1 VSAPT
6 GVVGGPVI
14 ALPGLPTTTDPAPV
28 ITQMVRRASSPR
40 FETWWRRVESV
51 GYCAHPIQLVG
62 ADISGGRHQVW
73 TRCNNRRA
81 TVCPSCSD
89 LYARDT
95 WQLVHAGAAGGQ
107 HNIPTEVADR
117 PQVFATLTAPGYGA
131 VHNATG
137 AVCHPQPGGSGAKCR
152 HGKPLSCT
160 MIHTGDDPLVGQ
172 PLCPDCYD
180 YRGQVLFA
188 WHLPELWR
196 RFTIALRRAVTAQL
210 KAIGVPSDS
219 VRVSFVKVVELQ
231 ARAIPHIHALIRLDP
246 PDDPATASGDHD
258 NDGPAAACGGGE
270 PRSTT
275 DHDGRWSS
283 PITAGELAA
292 LIQHAARHIHID
304 APTDDSNNRNEN
316 RYRYRSGNGDR
327 GPDGVRVVRF
337 GTQIDTQP
345 LTPETSTAAIDPGGA
360 AISRLSPRRVAG
372 YLAKYVTKSLHDF
385 GITARRLSA
394 EAIRDL
400 DISDHVRAILSTIAE
415 LAEHPGA
422 AVAGIGRWLHTLGYR
437 GHITTKSRH
446 YSTTLGALRT
456 ARATWTRQQVAQA
469 MQRRNPTPHRDGA
482 PDSGRDTADVIDP
495 DAVAWE
501 FDQAGHTSPG
511 DRVLVISAA
520 LRHITARITALTETR
535 TRTDHPLPPRGGG
548 DG

>member
-1 VSAPT
+1 MTAPAT
-6 GVVGGPVI
+6 V
-14 ALPGLPTTTDPAPV
+14 ALPGLAPTTDPAPV
-28 ITQMVRRASSPR
+28 ITDMVRRASSPR

-51 GYCAHPIQLVG
+51 GYCAHPIQLSG
-62 ADISGGRHQVW
+62 ADTGGGQHQVW

-81 TVCPSCSD
+81 SVCPSCSD

-95 WQLVHAGAAGGQ
+95 WQLVHAGAAGGH
-107 HNIPTEVADR
+107 HNVPVEVADR
-117 PQVFATLTAPGYGA
+117 PQVFTTLTAPGYGA

-137 AVCHPQPGGSGAKCR
+137 SVCHPKPSGSGAKCR

-160 MIHTGDDPLVGQ
+160 MTHTGDDPLVGQ
-172 PLCPDCYD
+172 PLCGDCYD
-180 YRGQVLFA
+180 YRGHVMFA

-196 RFTIALRRAVTAQL
+196 RFTIALRRGVTAQL
-210 KAIGVPSDS
+210 KADGIDRGA

-246 PDDPATASGDHD
+246 PDDPATGSGDHD
-258 NDGPAAACGGGE
+258 SDGPAAACGGGE

-283 PITAGELAA
+283 PITAADLAA

-304 APTDDSNNRNEN
+304 APTDDSNNRNEHRN
-316 RYRYRSGNGDR
+316 RYRNGDL

-345 LTPETSTAAIDPGGA
+345 LTPETHTVTTDPTGTST
-360 AISRLSPRRVAG
+360 SRLSPRRVAG

-415 LAEHPGA
+415 LAEHTGA

-469 MQRRNPTPHRDGA
+469 MQRRNTTQHRDGT
-482 PDSGRDTADVIDP
+482 PGTGRDTADVIDS

-501 FDQAGHTSPG
+501 FDQAGHTSAG

-520 LRHITARITALTETR
+520 LRHIGARITALVETR
-535 TRTDHPLPPRGGG
+535 TRTGRLWSAPPGAG